1 MPAILA
7 GAALFAVPLLLAV
20 PVYRGLEGV
29 FVDDPMPTA
38 GDLAKLAAEST
49 EYLVTLAS
57 AVLGLF
63 WLLMSDK
70 VTELNDRLRPRWRAV
85 AVAGALSCA
94 ASLWT
99 GFVALQVILQASA
112 DAVVRFALGWV
123 KWLHFVQLVEIAT
136 GFALL
141 GSSVLST
148 ILRPLPTVPATGGIE
163 EETAA

>member
-1 MPAILA
+1 M
-7 GAALFAVPLLLAV
+7 

-49 EYLVTLAS
+49 EYLVTLATG
-57 AVLGLF
+57 VLGLF
-63 WLLMSDK
+63 GLLMSEK
-70 VTELNDRLRPRWRAV
+70 VSELNDRLRPRWRRVAVVGAV
-85 AVAGALSCA
+85 ACA

-99 GFVALQVILQASA
+99 GFVALQVILQATA

-123 KWLHFVQLVEIAT
+123 KWFHLVQLVEIAT

-148 ILRPLPTVPATGGIE
+148 LLRPGMASEVGAGSN
-163 EETAA
+163 EETV

>member
-7 GAALFAVPLLLAV
+7 GAAFFAVPLLLAI

-29 FVDDPMPTA
+29 FADDPPPTA

-63 WLLMSDK
+63 WILLSDRI
-70 VTELNDRLRPRWRAV
+70 TELNDKLRPRWRAIS
-85 AVAGALSCA
+85 VAGAICCA

-123 KWLHFVQLVEIAT
+123 KWLHFVQLLEIAT

-141 GSSVLST
+141 GSAVLST
-148 ILRPLPTVPATGGIE
+148 LLRPPTPTPAAE
-163 EETAA
+163 SLERKPVA

>member
-1 MPAILA
+1 LAVLA
-7 GAALFAVPLLLAV
+7 GVALFAVPLLLAV

-49 EYLVTLAS
+49 EYLVTLATG
-57 AVLGLF
+57 VLGLF
-63 WLLMSDK
+63 GLLMSEK
-70 VTELNDRLRPRWRAV
+70 ISELKDRLRPRWRKV
-85 AVAGALSCA
+85 AVVGAISCA

-99 GFVALQVILQASA
+99 GFVALQVILQATA

-123 KWLHFVQLVEIAT
+123 KWFHLLQLVEIAI

-148 ILRPLPTVPATGGIE
+148 LLQPDRPVPARSEAEGKTV
-163 EETAA
+163 